1 MHMCSICNKKNEVH
15 IIKEEF
21 LQFGAAHDLSGAGIA
36 KQILNTLQDNQLDL
50 SHMVG
55 QGYDGASAMS
65 GNLNGVQAHVR
76 KAAPTA
82 VYVHC
87 SSHSLNLVLNSCCYV
102 SEIRNMF
109 GIVKETI
116 NFINDSIKRR
126 EILERHL
133 TEAGST
139 SLKLKTFCETRFIE
153 RHEALVLFQNNYAII
168 VSSLEEILQLA
179 AKS

>member
-1 MHMCSICNKKNEVH
+1 
-15 IIKEEF
+15 
-21 LQFGAAHDLSGAGIA
+21 
-36 KQILNTLQDNQLDL
+36 
-50 SHMVG
+50 MVG

-87 SSHSLNLVLNSCCYV
+87 SSHSLNLVLNSCCSV

-126 EILERHL
+126 EILEHHL

-168 VSSLEEILQLA
+168 VSSLEEILQLPDRKTVDKA
-179 AKS
+179 RSLLHALTNSSLIVSLCCAKKSHVPYLTSLTGSTNCQQRFS